1 MNTTVLEKIQSE
13 LERSGCDAFLL
24 SGGDNM
30 RYAAQVH
37 LPFTD
42 EHPGLAFVL
51 FAKGRLPLVLS
62 PSLWARSWERG
73 IISDVRA
80 YPGSLDATHAAA
92 ELAAFLRPLGL
103 ASIGLDMNRASVALR
118 DALGE
123 WAITDIS
130 AAISAIRQIKS
141 AEEAARR
148 QAALLLDGE
157 VNETISQRAAKDILD
172 RAGVRVPKESR
183 SDVVIRFAQGAPPL
197 GMPESAEKGKE
208 ERHGA

>member
-73 IISDVRA
+73 SFRMSAPIREA
-80 YPGSLDATHAAA
+80 LMPRTP
-92 ELAAFLRPLGL
+92 LRNWRR
-103 ASIGLDMNRASVALR
+103 S
-118 DALGE
+118 
-123 WAITDIS
+123 S
-130 AAISAIRQIKS
+130 ARW
-141 AEEAARR
+141 
-148 QAALLLDGE
+148 GW
-157 VNETISQRAAKDILD
+157 
-172 RAGVRVPKESR
+172 
-183 SDVVIRFAQGAPPL
+183 PP
-197 GMPESAEKGKE
+197 
-208 ERHGA
+208 

>member
-118 DALGE
+118 EALGDKKF
-123 WAITDIS
+123 TN
-130 AAISAIRQIKS
+130 
-141 AEEAARR
+141 
-148 QAALLLDGE
+148 ALKRYY
-157 VNETISQRAAKDILD
+157 NEFCYKIAKPEDMVSCFEKVGVD
-172 RAGVRVPKESR
+172 VAGFFASYVEGKA
-183 SDVVIRFAQGAPPL
+183 VI
-197 GMPESAEKGKE
+197 
-208 ERHGA
+208 

>member
-1 MNTTVLEKIQSE
+1 LNTTVLEKIQSE

-80 YPGSLDATHAAA
+80 YPGSLNATHAAA

-123 WAITDIS
+123 WALTDIS
-130 AAISAIRQIKS
+130 AAISAIRQIELVGFRIPCS
-141 AEEAARR
+141 VLSYPIRERIFVEHPRIGLSDRRHAATSQFHRPRSIGRGTRR
-148 QAALLLDGE
+148 DHSSGARNTRTLQPG
-157 VNETISQRAAKDILD
+157 
-172 RAGVRVPKESR
+172 
-183 SDVVIRFAQGAPPL
+183 IR
-197 GMPESAEKGKE
+197 E
-208 ERHGA
+208 

>member
-103 ASIGLDMNRASVALR
+103 AQRDGLRTRGSLPLANRTNARPGCSSVNGR
-118 DALGE
+118 C
-123 WAITDIS
+123 TC
-130 AAISAIRQIKS
+130 AA
-141 AEEAARR
+141 
-148 QAALLLDGE
+148 
-157 VNETISQRAAKDILD
+157 
-172 RAGVRVPKESR
+172 
-183 SDVVIRFAQGAPPL
+183 
-197 GMPESAEKGKE
+197 
-208 ERHGA
+208 

>member
-24 SGGDNM
+24 TGGDNM

-103 ASIGLDMNRASVALR
+103 ASIGLDMNRASVAPARSPGRMGAHGHFRR
-118 DALGE
+118 D
-123 WAITDIS
+123 
-130 AAISAIRQIKS
+130 
-141 AEEAARR
+141 
-148 QAALLLDGE
+148 
-157 VNETISQRAAKDILD
+157 QRHTPD
-172 RAGVRVPKESR
+172 
-183 SDVVIRFAQGAPPL
+183 Q
-197 GMPESAEKGKE
+197 
-208 ERHGA
+208 ERGGGGFP

>member
-118 DALGE
+118 EALGE
-123 WAITDIS
+123 WALTDIS

-141 AEEAARR
+141 AEEAAFLEDLAYRADHALTFRR
-148 QAALLLDGE
+148 
-157 VNETISQRAAKDILD
+157 R
-172 RAGVRVPKESR
+172 
-183 SDVVIRFAQGAPPL
+183 
-197 GMPESAEKGKE
+197 
-208 ERHGA
+208 

>member
-24 SGGDNM
+24 TGGDNM

-118 DALGE
+118 EALGDG
-123 WAITDIS
+123 ALTDIS

-141 AEEAARR
+141 AGGGGFPLR
-148 QAALLLDGE
+148 
-157 VNETISQRAAKDILD
+157 ISPTAPTMPSWGPPITASPVTP
-172 RAGVRVPKESR
+172 VRKRGGGAHPY
-183 SDVVIRFAQGAPPL
+183 AQPL
-197 GMPESAEKGKE
+197 TGL
-208 ERHGA
+208 